1 MQEHLSSAHL
11 SDDQLIDRL
20 YGLSA
25 DDAHL
30 AHCGDCSRRWSELR
44 ARRARLA
51 EPEEV
56 SSAFLAAERRKIYAR
71 LGERPGASPKWVPWA
86 PAALAAACLL
96 LIGVFVYR
104 PAPSHHNDVA
114 DAQLFADVYAME
126 QSTEPRAAAP
136 INALFEDN
144 Q

>member
-1 MQEHLSSAHL
+1 MNGHLN
-11 SDDQLIDRL
+11 DDQLIDRI
-20 YGLSA
+20 YGLST

-30 AHCGDCSRRWSELR
+30 EHCGDCSRRWSELR
-44 ARRARLA
+44 AQRARLTA
-51 EPEEV
+51 P
-56 SSAFLAAERRKIYAR
+56 SDLTSAFLAAERRKIYAR
-71 LGERPGASPKWVPWA
+71 LGERPGASPKWAPWA

-96 LIGVFVYR
+96 VIGVFVYA
-104 PAPSHHNDVA
+104 PAPPQHTDTA

-126 QSTEPRAAAP
+126 QSTEPRAGAP

>member
-1 MQEHLSSAHL
+1 MNGHL

-20 YGLSA
+20 YGLSS

-30 AHCGDCSRRWSELR
+30 ERCGDCSRRWSELR
-44 ARRARLA
+44 VLRSRLTA
-51 EPEEV
+51 QEEV
-56 SSAFLAAERRKIYAR
+56 SSAFLASGRRKIYAR
-71 LGERPGASPKWVPWA
+71 LGEQPGTTWMPWA
-86 PAALAAACLL
+86 PASLAACLL
-96 LIGVFVYR
+96 AIGVLVYR
-104 PAPSHHNDVA
+104 PAPPQRIDVA

-136 INALFEDN
+136 IQSLFEDN